1 MEKEVEGF
9 IRYLEVE
16 RGASE
21 HTVKGYTC
29 DLRMFSE
36 YLKKNGEAI
45 RLASIDHIIIRG
57 FLAELHKKGKSRNS
71 LGRRLASLRSFF
83 RYLNREGIIEINPA
97 KMVSSPK
104 REKLLPS
111 FLTLDEA
118 IRLMESADGNK
129 RFGLRDKAILET
141 FYSAGIRLS
150 ELASLNLDDL
160 NLADGLVRV
169 RGKGKKE
176 RIVPLGSKAIKAI
189 TEYTNRGQGV
199 KGSRGQVENPWNPRT
214 LEPSNP
220 VFLNRFGRRLTARG
234 IEGIVAKYVKRIGM
248 IRHATPH
255 TLRHTFATHLL
266 DGGADLRSIQ
276 ELLGHASLSTT
287 QRYIHLSMDKLMEV
301 YDKAHPRGKEH
312 GKKKTGI

>member
-1 MEKEVEGF
+1 MEKEIEGF

-21 HTVKGYTC
+21 YTVKGYTY
-29 DLRMFSE
+29 DLKQFVD
-36 YLKKNGEAI
+36 YLKKNGETI
-45 RLASIDHIIIRG
+45 DLASLDHIKIRG
-57 FLAELHKKGKSRNS
+57 FLAELHKKGESRNS
-71 LGRRLASLRSFF
+71 MGRRLAALRSFF

-97 KMVSSPK
+97 KLVSSPK
-104 REKLLPS
+104 KDKMLPS

-118 IRLMESADGNK
+118 IRLMESADGNE
-129 RFGLRDKAILET
+129 RFGLRDRAILET

-150 ELASLNLDDL
+150 ELASLNLGDL
-160 NLADGLVRV
+160 NLADGLVMV

-176 RIVPLGSKAIKAI
+176 RIVPLGSKAIKAVM
-189 TEYTNRGQGV
+189 EYINRVQGTGYRV
-199 KGSRGQVENPWNPRT
+199 QEHPTPYT
-214 LEPSNP
+214 LHP

-287 QRYIHLSMDKLMEV
+287 QRYIHLNMDKLMEV
-301 YDKAHPRGKEH
+301 YDKTHPRGKGH
-312 GKKKTGI
+312 GKRKTKK

>member
-1 MEKEVEGF
+1 MEKEIDGF

-21 HTVKGYTC
+21 HTITGYTY
-29 DLRMFSE
+29 DLKLFVD
-36 YLKKNGEAI
+36 YLKKNRETI
-45 RLASIDHIIIRG
+45 DLASIDHIKIRG
-57 FLAELHKKGKSRNS
+57 FLAELHKKGESRNS
-71 LGRRLASLRSFF
+71 MGRRLAALRSFF

-97 KMVSSPK
+97 KLVSSPK
-104 REKLLPS
+104 REKMLPS
-111 FLTLDEA
+111 FLALDEA
-118 IRLMESADGNK
+118 IRLMEATDDNE
-129 RFGLRDKAILET
+129 RFGLRDRAILET

-160 NLADGLVRV
+160 NLDDGLIKI

-176 RIVPLGSKAIKAI
+176 RIVPIGSKAIKAI
-189 TEYTNRGQGV
+189 TEYINRTE
-199 KGSRGQVENPWNPRT
+199 REEIMPHPI
-214 LEPSNP
+214 
-220 VFLNRFGRRLTARG
+220 FLNRFGRRLTARG

-287 QRYIHLSMDKLMEV
+287 QKYIHLSMDKLMEV
-301 YDKAHPRGKEH
+301 YDKTHPRGKGH
-312 GKKKTGI
+312 GKRKTKK

>member
-36 YLKKNGEAI
+36 YLKKNGGAI
-45 RLASIDHIIIRG
+45 RLAAIDHIIIRG
-57 FLAELHKKGKSRNS
+57 FLAELHKKGESRNS

-104 REKLLPS
+104 REKMLPS

-118 IRLMESADGNK
+118 IRLMESADGK
-129 RFGLRDKAILET
+129 EKFGLRDRAILET
-141 FYSAGIRLS
+141 FYSAGIRVS

-160 NLADGLVRV
+160 NLGDGLVRV

-189 TEYTNRGQGV
+189 TEYVNRIQDTGYMIHE
-199 KGSRGQVENPWNPRT
+199 SPTPYP
-214 LEPSNP
+214 LHP

-287 QRYIHLSMDKLMEV
+287 QKYIHLSMDKLMEV
-301 YDKAHPRGKEH
+301 YDKTHPRGKEH
-312 GKKKTGI
+312 GKRKTRK

>member
-21 HTVKGYTC
+21 HTVKGYTY

-36 YLKKNGEAI
+36 YLKKNGGAI

-57 FLAELHKKGKSRNS
+57 FLAELHKKGESRNS

-104 REKLLPS
+104 REKMLPS

-118 IRLMESADGNK
+118 IRLMESADGNE
-129 RFGLRDKAILET
+129 RFGLRDRAILET
-141 FYSAGIRLS
+141 FYSAGIRVS
-150 ELASLNLDDL
+150 ELASLNLGDL
-160 NLADGLVRV
+160 NLGDGLVRV

-176 RIVPLGSKAIKAI
+176 RIVPLGSKAIKAM
-189 TEYTNRGQGV
+189 TEYINGTER
-199 KGSRGQVENPWNPRT
+199 EEIMPHPI
-214 LEPSNP
+214 
-220 VFLNRFGRRLTARG
+220 FLNRFGRRLTARG

-301 YDKAHPRGKEH
+301 YDKTHPRGKEY
-312 GKKKTGI
+312 GKRKTRK

>member
-1 MEKEVEGF
+1 MEKDIEGF
-9 IRYLEVE
+9 IRYLEIE

-21 HTVKGYTC
+21 HTIKGYTY
-29 DLRMFSE
+29 DLKQFAD
-36 YLKKNGEAI
+36 YLKKNGETI
-45 RLASIDHIIIRG
+45 DLASVDHIKIRG
-57 FLAELHKKGKSRNS
+57 FLAELHKRGESRNS

-83 RYLNREGIIEINPA
+83 RYLNREGIVEMNPA

-104 REKLLPS
+104 KEKKLPS

-118 IRLMESADGNK
+118 IRLVESPSSDDIYGA
-129 RFGLRDKAILET
+129 RDRAILET

-150 ELASLNLDDL
+150 ELTSLNLEDL
-160 NLADGLVRV
+160 NLTDGLVKV

-176 RIVPLGSKAIKAI
+176 RIVPLGSKAISTISKYI
-189 TEYTNRGQGV
+189 NRMEKKDV
-199 KGSRGQVENPWNPRT
+199 RPRP
-214 LEPSNP
+214 L
-220 VFLNRFGRRLTARG
+220 FLNRSGKRLTTRG
-234 IEGIVAKYVKRIGM
+234 IEHILGKYVKQSGIM
-248 IRHATPH
+248 RHATPH

-287 QRYIHLSMDKLMEV
+287 QKYIHLNMDRLMEV

-312 GKKKTGI
+312 GRDKKEK